1 MCEGEKRLKRE
12 ISSVALVPCTTYDE
26 ESVHCAVVKGIS
38 LLGGIEKFVSPK
50 EKVLLKPNMLG
61 NAGPEKAVTTHP
73 AIFYAVGRLLR
84 ESGYG
89 HIAYGDSPGPG
100 SISVS
105 KVAEGCGMM
114 QSAQRLQIPLADF
127 MHGKQV
133 TAPSGLICKHFMI
146 ADGALEADAIINIC
160 KMKTHAL
167 ERVTGAVKNLYG
179 CVQGFNNGMG
189 HAKYPDA
196 IRFARMVADLNVLLK
211 PRLHIMDGIVAMEGN
226 GPASG
231 APVKMKVLLFSADPV
246 AIDSVFC
253 RLVNLSPALVP
264 TNVAGEQAG
273 IGVWREGDIEILTPE
288 GKITFQQ
295 AADMYG
301 KADFQVHRGS
311 GAKGYALT
319 LTRLIPALRE
329 RPVADPRLCIRCG
342 ECVRSCPVEG
352 KAIFLDPKR
361 DKAPR
366 YDYKKC
372 IRCYCCQEMCPAK
385 AISVRKPL
393 VKG

>member
-1 MCEGEKRLKRE
+1 MKKS
-12 ISSVALVPCTTYDE
+12 IVAIVPCAAYDE
-26 ESVHCAVVKGIS
+26 EKVYQAVTAGVS
-38 LLGGIEKFVSPK
+38 LLGGIEKFVSPE

-61 NAGPEKAVTTHP
+61 KADPKKAMTTHP
-73 AIFYAVGRLLR
+73 AVFYAVGKLLR
-84 ESGYG
+84 ESGYA
-89 HIAYGDSPGPG
+89 HITYGDSPGPG

-105 KVAEGCGMM
+105 KVAEGCGIM
-114 QSAQRLQIPLADF
+114 QSAQALNIPLADF

-133 TAPSGLICKHFMI
+133 TEPEGLICKHFVI
-146 ADGALEADAIINIC
+146 ADGVLEADAIINIC

-179 CVQGFNNGMG
+179 CVQGFNKGAG
-189 HAKYPDA
+189 HAKYPDP

-211 PRLHIMDGIVAMEGN
+211 PRLHIMDGIMAMEGN

-231 APVKMKVLLFSADPV
+231 TPVQMKVLLFSADPV
-246 AIDSVFC
+246 ALDSVFC

-273 IGVWREGDIEILTPE
+273 IGTWRENDIEILTPE
-288 GKITFQQ
+288 GKITVKQ
-295 AADMYG
+295 AAEMYG
-301 KADFQVHRGS
+301 KADFQVFRGS
-311 GAKGYALT
+311 GAKGYALR
-319 LTRLIPALRE
+319 LSKLIPALRE

-342 ECVRSCPVEG
+342 ECVKSCPVDG
-352 KAIFLDPKR
+352 KAIALDPKQ

-366 YDYKKC
+366 YDYKLC

-385 AISVRKPL
+385 AITVHKPFT
-393 VKG
+393 KG